1 MKLMV
6 MLVTMLVATSGLTTA
21 YAHKPVQK
29 SVPVETSVPID
40 MDFFDGI
47 SGD

>member
-6 MLVTMLVATSGLTTA
+6 MFAAMLVALSSVTAA

-29 SVPVETSVPID
+29 PAPEETSVPID
-40 MDFFDGI
+40 MDFFDEI